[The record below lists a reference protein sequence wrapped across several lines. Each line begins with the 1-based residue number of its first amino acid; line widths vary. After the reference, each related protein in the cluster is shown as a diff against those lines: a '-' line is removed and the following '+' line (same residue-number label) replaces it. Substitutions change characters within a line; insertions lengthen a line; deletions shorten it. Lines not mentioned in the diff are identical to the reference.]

1 MLKNLE
7 GHSACILTR
16 ALGADFSQ
24 SFDVQDRA
32 PEAETTEGTKMQ
44 SPLLS
49 LTDHVRFITT
59 GVSVLEAVSP
69 SSVHSLALLGLARSL
84 PPLSPMQSSLLPPQ
98 CPPSS
103 SVSEFLRAPNLSC
116 SA

>member
-16 ALGADFSQ
+16 ALRADFSQ

-49 LTDHVRFITT
+49 LNDRVRFITT
-59 GVSVLEAVSP
+59 GVSVCLGSCYPFFCALSCPSGPCQISATCEPHAVIT
-69 SSVHSLALLGLARSL
+69 
-84 PPLSPMQSSLLPPQ
+84 
-98 CPPSS
+98 PPSPVS
-103 SVSEFLRAPNLSC
+103 SQQLSF
-116 SA
+116 